1 MTGTYIDRRQ
11 KLQKTIVTI
20 KFTTLDLRK
29 IQSFIKIE
37 VFAILCPK
45 LWPERW

>member
-20 KFTTLDLRK
+20 EFTALDLCRV
-29 IQSFIKIE
+29 QNFIKIE
-37 VFAILCPK
+37 AFTAFHPK
-45 LWPERW
+45 LWPER